1 MASIPGTAE
10 LMSTIVR
17 LGQKYLRDGNATA
30 LVAVY
35 EKLFERFEGNL
46 TEEQDV
52 LLSKAAALMVS
63 KYWVEQAA

>member
-1 MASIPGTAE
+1 M
-10 LMSTIVR
+10 
-17 LGQKYLRDGNATA
+17 GQKYLRDGNATA

-46 TEEQDV
+46 TEQDV